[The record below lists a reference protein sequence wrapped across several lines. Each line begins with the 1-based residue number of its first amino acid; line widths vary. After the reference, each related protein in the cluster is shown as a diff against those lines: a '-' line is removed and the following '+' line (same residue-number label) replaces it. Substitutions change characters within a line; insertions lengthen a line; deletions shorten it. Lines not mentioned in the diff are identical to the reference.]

1 MARAGSYVGALY
13 EDVPE
18 RVMKFPRENAE
29 GNNPVLA
36 AVSAS
41 GPAK

>member
-13 EDVPE
+13 EDVSE

-29 GNNPVLA
+29 GNPVLA
-36 AVSAS
+36 AVSAG